1 VKDEEINPLPYD
13 VIGLGVNQLLEVALF
28 GRLQRWATRLLH
40 ELNLC
45 DLPIHEDDLRTSFSA
60 L

>member
-1 VKDEEINPLPYD
+1 
-13 VIGLGVNQLLEVALF
+13 VNQLLEVALF

-45 DLPIHEDDLRTSFSA
+45 DLPIHEDDLRTSFTA